1 MANKRDYYEVLGVSK
16 TASQDEIK
24 KAFRKAAK
32 ENHPDLHPGDKDAE
46 ARFKEIQEAYEILSD
61 EQNRAKYDQFGHA
74 AFDPSYG
81 GGAGGGGFGG
91 FGGFGDI
98 NVDLGDIFD
107 SFFGGGSRSRASA
120 NAPRKGKNIST
131 SLNITF
137 EEAAFGVTKE
147 ISVSRIEQCSDCHGT
162 GCANGTTPEICPDC
176 HGSGTVRTQ
185 TRTAFGMMSSTV
197 PCSHCGGSG
206 KIIHDPCS
214 TCRGKG
220 NVRRNR
226 RISVN
231 IPAGVDDGMTVS
243 VRGQGNQ
250 GENGG
255 SAGDL
260 LVSIGVLEHHLFQR
274 DGTSVLY
281 RLPVSI
287 TQAALGAE
295 VQVPTLDGDVV
306 LKIPEGTQSEAVFRL
321 KGKGIPSLN
330 GSQRGDQY
338 VTVSVQIPKGLNSEQ
353 KELLSRLAET
363 FGEGTAQNGKKKR
376 KK

>member
-1 MANKRDYYEVLGVSK
+1 MASKRDYYEVLGVDKS
-16 TASQDEIK
+16 ASQDEIK

-74 AFDPSYG
+74 AFDPSFG
-81 GGAGGGGFGG
+81 AGAGGSGFGG

-107 SFFGGGSRSRASA
+107 SFFGGGRTRSSP

-131 SLNITF
+131 SLSITF

-147 ISVSRIEQCSDCHGT
+147 LSIGRIEPCADCHGTGCTPGTTPEVCSDCHGT
-162 GCANGTTPEICPDC
+162 
-176 HGSGTVRTQ
+176 GTVRTQ
-185 TRTAFGMMSSTV
+185 TRTAFGVMSSTTT
-197 PCSHCGGSG
+197 CSRCGGTG
-206 KIIHDPCS
+206 KIIHSPCT

-220 NVRRNR
+220 SVRRNR
-226 RISVN
+226 KISVN

-243 VRGQGNQ
+243 VHGQGNQ
-250 GENGG
+250 GVNGG
-255 SAGDL
+255 PNGDL
-260 LVSIGVLEHHLFQR
+260 LVTITVLNHSQFQR

-281 RLPVSI
+281 RLPISI

-295 VQVPTLDGDVV
+295 LQVPTLDGSVM

-321 KGKGIPSLN
+321 RGKGIPSLN
-330 GSQRGDQY
+330 GGSRGDQF
-338 VTVSVQIPKGLNSEQ
+338 VTVSVQTPKGLSSEQ
-353 KELLSRLAET
+353 KDLLRQLAET
-363 FGEGTAQNGKKKR
+363 FGEGGGSGGKKKR
-376 KK
+376 RK

>member
-1 MANKRDYYEVLGVSK
+1 MASKRDYYEVLGVDKS
-16 TASQDEIK
+16 ASQDEIK

-32 ENHPDLHPGDKDAE
+32 ENHPDLHPDDKDAE

-74 AFDPSYG
+74 AFDPSFG
-81 GGAGGGGFGG
+81 AGAGGSGFGG

-107 SFFGGGSRSRASA
+107 SFFGGGRTRSSP

-131 SLNITF
+131 SLSITF

-147 ISVSRIEQCSDCHGT
+147 LSIGRIEPCADCHGTGCTPGTTPEVCSDCHGT
-162 GCANGTTPEICPDC
+162 
-176 HGSGTVRTQ
+176 GTVRTQ
-185 TRTAFGMMSSTV
+185 TRTAFGVMSSTTT
-197 PCSHCGGSG
+197 CSRCGGTG
-206 KIIHDPCS
+206 KIIHSPCT

-220 NVRRNR
+220 SVRRNR
-226 RISVN
+226 KISVN

-243 VRGQGNQ
+243 VHGQGNQ
-250 GENGG
+250 GVNGG
-255 SAGDL
+255 PNGDL
-260 LVSIGVLEHHLFQR
+260 LVTITVLNHSQFQR

-281 RLPVSI
+281 RLPISI

-295 VQVPTLDGDVV
+295 LQVPTLDGSVM

-321 KGKGIPSLN
+321 RGKGIPSLN
-330 GSQRGDQY
+330 GGSRGDQF
-338 VTVSVQIPKGLNSEQ
+338 VTVSVQTPKGLSSEQ
-353 KELLSRLAET
+353 KDLLRQLAET
-363 FGEGTAQNGKKKR
+363 FGEGCGSGGKKKR
-376 KK
+376 RK

>member
-1 MANKRDYYEVLGVSK
+1 MASKRDYYEVLGVDK
-16 TASQDEIK
+16 NASQDDIK

-32 ENHPDLHPGDKDAE
+32 ENHPDLHPDDKEAE

-74 AFDPSYG
+74 AFDPSF
-81 GGAGGGGFGG
+81 GAGAGSSGFGG

-107 SFFGGGSRSRASA
+107 SFFGGGRTRSNP

-131 SLNITF
+131 SLSITF

-147 ISVSRIEQCSDCHGT
+147 ISVGRIEPCADCHGT
-162 GCANGTTPEICPDC
+162 GCAPGTTPEVCSDC
-176 HGSGTVRTQ
+176 HGTGTVRTQ
-185 TRTAFGMMSSTV
+185 TRTAFGVMSSTTS
-197 PCSHCGGSG
+197 CSRCGGTG
-206 KIIHDPCS
+206 KIIHSPCT

-220 NVRRNR
+220 SVRRNR
-226 RISVN
+226 KISVN

-243 VRGQGNQ
+243 VHSQGNQ
-250 GENGG
+250 GTNGG
-255 SAGDL
+255 PNGDL
-260 LVSIGVLEHHLFQR
+260 LVTITVLNHSQFQR

-281 RLPVSI
+281 RLPISI

-295 VQVPTLDGDVV
+295 LQVPTLDGSVM

-321 KGKGIPSLN
+321 RGKGIPSLN
-330 GSQRGDQY
+330 GGSRGDQF
-338 VTVSVQIPKGLNSEQ
+338 VTVSVQTPKGLSSEQ
-353 KELLSRLAET
+353 KDLLRQLAET
-363 FGEGTAQNGKKKR
+363 FGEGGVSGGKKKR
-376 KK
+376 RK